1 VITDPGPDAV
11 WRAFYTADDVRGR
24 PPERGVEVASFDEE
38 LATVA
43 LGRAIAFTSAAAA
56 RLYPRP
62 DVVYVPLAGAAPCTV
77 ALAWD
82 PERPPTVLA
91 SLLAAARRACEQARG
106 DGSFELYGW
115 R

>member
-1 VITDPGPDAV
+1 
-11 WRAFYTADDVRGR
+11 
-24 PPERGVEVASFDEE
+24 
-38 LATVA
+38 
-43 LGRAIAFTSAAAA
+43 
-56 RLYPRP
+56 
-62 DVVYVPLAGAAPCTV
+62 VPLAGAAPCTV

-91 SLLAAARRACEQARG
+91 SLLAAAPRAREQAAR